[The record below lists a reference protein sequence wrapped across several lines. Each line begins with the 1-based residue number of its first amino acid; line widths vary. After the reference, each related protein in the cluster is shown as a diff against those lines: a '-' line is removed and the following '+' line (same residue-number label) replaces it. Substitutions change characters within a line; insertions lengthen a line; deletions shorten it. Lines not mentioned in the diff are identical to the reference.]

1 MDGSFNSLLENRD
14 WNMQITETE
23 EQKLLQQLPLTQ
35 TVQQQIF

>member
-1 MDGSFNSLLENRD
+1 MDGSLNNLLENRD